1 MDPLTPSQTHTAPD
15 ARPAAPK
22 PFWARNE
29 HALIGAVSMLAFL
42 AFWEA
47 AVALE
52 WVNPLFTSSPSRIG
66 RAGYEMFADGSI
78 YPHLAVSG
86 YEFLVGY
93 GMAIV
98 IGVPLGILMG
108 WYGRINAVLD
118 PFVSALYATPRIALL
133 PLLMIWFGI
142 GLMSKIAIV
151 FLGAIFPIL
160 VNTITGVRT
169 LHADFVKVARSF
181 GASDRQIFLTV
192 ALPSSVPLLLTG
204 LRLGLGH
211 ALVGIVVGEM
221 YGATHGLGFLIATSG
236 ARFQTDKLMVGILL
250 IAATAAALVAAASS
264 ATAQD
269 WPTRPLTMVVPFA
282 AGASSDILGRILAPR
297 IAEHL
302 GKPVIVENVGGAGGM
317 NGAAR
322 VAKAPPDGYQF
333 LVGSTGTLAINQTLY
348 KNPPYNAA
356 TDFAPVAFIAD
367 QPIVLL
373 ARNDLPVGNLAAFI
387 GYVRANQA
395 KLQFASS
402 GAGTTPH
409 LGCLMLHAAI
419 GVNVTHI
426 PYRGAALAIQ
436 DMIAGQTDYQ
446 CTVLSPALPQ
456 IEGKL
461 VKPLALLSRNRS
473 PSLPTLATA
482 HEQGGSPN
490 STCRPGT
497 P

>member
-1 MDPLTPSQTHTAPD
+1 MDALTPSQTHTATG
-15 ARPAAPK
+15 AQTAAPK
-22 PFWARNE
+22 SFWVRNE
-29 HALIGAVSMLAFL
+29 HALIGAVSMLVFL
-42 AFWEA
+42 AFWET

-169 LHADFVKVARSF
+169 LNADFVKVSRSF
-181 GASDRQIFLTV
+181 GANDRQIFLTV

-236 ARFQTDKLMVGILL
+236 ARFQTDKLMVGIIL
-250 IAATAAALVAAASS
+250 IAAAGVAL
-264 ATAQD
+264 TEFLRLIERRFER
-269 WPTRPLTMVVPFA
+269 WRP
-282 AGASSDILGRILAPR
+282 S
-297 IAEHL
+297 
-302 GKPVIVENVGGAGGM
+302 VGG
-317 NGAAR
+317 
-322 VAKAPPDGYQF
+322 
-333 LVGSTGTLAINQTLY
+333 
-348 KNPPYNAA
+348 
-356 TDFAPVAFIAD
+356 
-367 QPIVLL
+367 
-373 ARNDLPVGNLAAFI
+373 
-387 GYVRANQA
+387 
-395 KLQFASS
+395 
-402 GAGTTPH
+402 
-409 LGCLMLHAAI
+409 
-419 GVNVTHI
+419 
-426 PYRGAALAIQ
+426 
-436 DMIAGQTDYQ
+436 
-446 CTVLSPALPQ
+446 
-456 IEGKL
+456 
-461 VKPLALLSRNRS
+461 
-473 PSLPTLATA
+473 
-482 HEQGGSPN
+482 
-490 STCRPGT
+490 
-497 P
+497 